1 MYLCY
6 VTVVILWSKFG
17 PKKYKSE
24 EIEEV
29 KEMEIPESAA
39 PSLLFKNRLRSG

>member
-29 KEMEIPESAA
+29 TEMEIPESAA